1 MAATGKRV
9 RKTFLN
15 KQDAVRYG
23 ATLRKSHNL
32 GMRGGMISA
41 TLANQAREAERIL
54 EGTGISLVD
63 AAHQSAGR
71 LKDETGKELF
81 KSRYDRAVLAGE
93 EHWSDRY
100 VTDMEK
106 LTRWLPKW
114 FMDLPC
120 GILDRSEIE
129 RALTDGRS
137 LSRSTLDNRARMVM
151 AIVGYRERHRKTS
164 SIQILSAN
172 ERAAMFEAC
181 ETADEKRAV
190 ALLLYAGIRPDS
202 ETGEITR
209 LQWEDVG
216 KAQIIVHPETS
227 KTGSD
232 RLIPITPQLRRRIK
246 GHPKSGPVAPSGWKK
261 RWQRIRKTAGI
272 KGQDVTR
279 HTFASHFLA
288 WMGEDETKAAMG
300 HTANSSTLFRHYR
313 RAVTKPDGVQYFK

>member
-1 MAATGKRV
+1 MTATGERV
-9 RKTFLN
+9 RKVFPN
-15 KQDAVRYG
+15 KTDAERYASKVR
-23 ATLRKSHNL
+23 ASHNS
-32 GMRGGMISA
+32 GMRAGMISA

-54 EGTGISLVD
+54 EGTGITLLD
-63 AAHQSAGR
+63 AARQASAR
-71 LKDETGKELF
+71 LKDETSKELF
-81 KSRYDRAVLAGE
+81 KTRYDRAVLAGE
-93 EHWSDRY
+93 GHWSDRY

-120 GILDRSEIE
+120 GIIDRAEIE
-129 RALTDGRS
+129 RALTDGLK
-137 LSRSTLDNRARMVM
+137 LSRSTLDNRARMVL

-164 SIQILSAN
+164 SIQILSAD

-181 ETADEKRAV
+181 ETDDEKRAV

-202 ETGEITR
+202 EMGEITR
-209 LQWEDVG
+209 LQWEDIG
-216 KAQIIVHPETS
+216 KEQITVHPETS

-232 RLIPITPQLRRRIK
+232 RLIPITPRLRREIK
-246 GHPKSGPVAPSGWKK
+246 GHPKTGPVAPSGWKK

-279 HTFASHFLA
+279 HTFASHYLA
-288 WMGEDETKAAMG
+288 CKGEDEAKAVLG

-313 RAVTKPDGVQYFK
+313 RAVTKADGVRYFK